1 VQAEPFLSVDK
12 IGELNLEEIVTAFQ
26 LSKHTNL
33 GNAAAELET
42 LPQVDASLFLVVLQI
57 FAKWQVLG
65 TMPDGYAPWDSSI
78 ALLSK

>member
-1 VQAEPFLSVDK
+1 MQAEPFLSVDK

-42 LPQVDASLFLVVLQI
+42 LSQVNASLFLATLRI

-65 TMPDGYAPWDSSI
+65 TMLDGYAP
-78 ALLSK
+78 